1 MSKLYA
7 FSIIIPYNRTRIG
20 LINIEDCDE
29 NKINDIL
36 EGMFPT
42 YDQNTLTPIEKLKG
56 HVYNAHIGFYIY
68 FNILAKEYTMLNI
81 NLVSQI
87 KNIPLISCDD
97 CTAIIFTNDNTLT
110 NEKINIIENIVKAD
124 ILASKINI
132 CLEKYSNTNDDM
144 YDALKNI
151 DNDIVLV
158 FNRPT
163 LSDMI
168 RLVEKYKMKYTNKK
182 IFSYAI
188 SDTDEIF
195 KLNIS
200 NKIIIERIIENNKL
214 KGCAIFDK
222 VL

>member
-1 MSKLYA
+1 MSELYA
-7 FSIIIPYNRTRIG
+7 FCINIPYNRTRIG
-20 LINIEDCDE
+20 LINLEENDK

-36 EGMFPT
+36 GEMFPT
-42 YDQNTLTPIEKLKG
+42 YDQNTLTPIKKLKG
-56 HVYNAHIGFYIY
+56 HVYNAHICFYIY
-68 FNILAKEYTMLNI
+68 FNILTKEYTMLNI
-81 NLVSQI
+81 NLVSQT

-97 CTAIIFTNDNTLT
+97 CTAIIFTDDNTLT

-132 CLEKYSNTNDDM
+132 CLEKYSSTNDDM

-151 DNDIVLV
+151 DNDIILV

-188 SDTDEIF
+188 SNTDEIF
-195 KLNIS
+195 KLSIS
-200 NKIIIERIIENNKL
+200 NKIIIERIIKKE
-214 KGCAIFDK
+214 
-222 VL
+222 